1 MNPEKLS
8 ILMVSHEMT
17 PTGAVLS
24 LLNLYHGLSA
34 RGHAVD
40 MLSLDGGYLAS
51 TFGQVDTS
59 FTWNRSSPSSS
70 MEGPEMYDAIVANTI
85 ASDAWLDTQHK
96 AFGPIFSDRLLWFIR
111 ELPLDLES
119 QARYL
124 YGSLPTRKSLMQLAH
139 SVIFVSQSSKA
150 LYEGHYDLS
159 PGFKKRLRVVNNAL
173 NADVNS
179 MLPCMHQSRLRD
191 QLRAVSKVA
200 LRIPIDQFTIVST
213 GKFSQQKGS
222 YETMKDFLFH
232 AFSRHKRHTNDIFKH
247 IIFVGDVEKTYWK
260 GLRKQYLESRK
271 TGNGKLSHHTKL
283 HLVGSITSAVAM
295 REYYNIANIILLHSK
310 CEAFGRVILEAFAH
324 GVPVVAKGCGG
335 PSEIIKHGKTGLLFS
350 TDAEL
355 VWNVDHLIINPE
367 IVASISKRSCDLVS
381 SKFSSTSYMT
391 TMENILRDIALKA

>member
-1 MNPEKLS
+1 MFSTLIIS
-8 ILMVSHEMT
+8 ISLHSRIYSLT
-17 PTGAVLS
+17 SVL
-24 LLNLYHGLSA
+24 
-34 RGHAVD
+34 
-40 MLSLDGGYLAS
+40 
-51 TFGQVDTS
+51 
-59 FTWNRSSPSSS
+59 
-70 MEGPEMYDAIVANTI
+70 I
-85 ASDAWLDTQHK
+85 
-96 AFGPIFSDRLLWFIR
+96 
-111 ELPLDLES
+111 LEF
-119 QARYL
+119 
-124 YGSLPTRKSLMQLAH
+124 MQ
-139 SVIFVSQSSKA
+139 
-150 LYEGHYDLS
+150 
-159 PGFKKRLRVVNNAL
+159 
-173 NADVNS
+173 
-179 MLPCMHQSRLRD
+179 
-191 QLRAVSKVA
+191 
-200 LRIPIDQFTIVST
+200 IVST